1 MKVKFYIPLERA
13 IDVLHDLECEYYENV
28 GPNDIYIEPPFL
40 VDCIEVFL
48 NSKVA
53 RNFIPKPITPS
64 DELPF

>member
-1 MKVKFYIPLERA
+1 MDILY
-13 IDVLHDLECEYYENV
+13 DLENENYEAI
-28 GPNDIYIEPPFL
+28 GYDDIYTEIPFL

-53 RNFIPKPITPS
+53 RNFIPEPTTPS

>member
-13 IDVLHDLECEYYENV
+13 MDILYDLENENYENI
-28 GPNDIYIEPPFL
+28 GSNDIYIEPPFL
-40 VDCIEVFL
+40 DDCIEVFL

-53 RNFIPKPITPS
+53 RNFIPEPTTPS